1 MTRLIKKNY
10 KLFLSVLVLILIS
23 TVNTIEGY
31 VFCKYGF
38 GISLFL
44 LEITSI
50 VLSIL
55 LLNILWCVF
64 DDGKCSTVK
73 K

>member
-10 KLFLSVLVLILIS
+10 KLFISVLVLILIS

-38 GISLFL
+38 GINLFL

>member
-1 MTRLIKKNY
+1 MTRFIKKNY
-10 KLFLSVLVLILIS
+10 NLFLSVLVLILIS
-23 TVNTIEGY
+23 AINTIEGY

-38 GISLFL
+38 GVKLFV

-50 VLSIL
+50 VLSIF

-64 DDGKCSTVK
+64 DDGKCSTIK